1 MEQICSLTY
10 DFIIYQA
17 QICHFG
23 GQILRYLAPISQ
35 KWQILV
41 FGLLQPQ
48 FYHRIQCLGI
58 NVQLI
63 YMAPDKIKNKSA
75 KIFAQGAQICKY
87 LAQNGLKMHKI
98 CTFLSLMA
106 NVCIH
111 QACLG
116 HFSIAGIPGPTYH
129 SLECPNS
136 CLDGPNMTIFGM
148 KMLKIYVFPPIQP
161 IFAHIDQVL
170 SNFPRQTHWSHVH
183 HYW

>member
-63 YMAPDKIKNKSA
+63 YMAPDKIKKNMPTYLPRVP
-75 KIFAQGAQICKY
+75 KY
-87 LAQNGLKMHKI
+87 ANIWLKMGSK
-98 CTFLSLMA
+98 
-106 NVCIH
+106 CIKY
-111 QACLG
+111 AL
-116 HFSIAGIPGPTYH
+116 FS
-129 SLECPNS
+129 
-136 CLDGPNMTIFGM
+136 
-148 KMLKIYVFPPIQP
+148 V
-161 IFAHIDQVL
+161 
-170 SNFPRQTHWSHVH
+170 
-183 HYW
+183 

>member
-63 YMAPDKIKNKSA
+63 YMATDKIKKSA
-75 KIFAQGAQICKY
+75 KIFALIFWSFAY
-87 LAQNGLKMHKI
+87 
-98 CTFLSLMA
+98 
-106 NVCIH
+106 
-111 QACLG
+111 CLTI
-116 HFSIAGIPGPTYH
+116 SESSCQPGST
-129 SLECPNS
+129 
-136 CLDGPNMTIFGM
+136 GT
-148 KMLKIYVFPPIQP
+148 
-161 IFAHIDQVL
+161 
-170 SNFPRQTHWSHVH
+170 
-183 HYW
+183 

>member
-63 YMAPDKIKNKSA
+63 YMAPDKIK
-75 KIFAQGAQICKY
+75 KICQHICLGCPNMQIFGSKW
-87 LAQNGLKMHKI
+87 AQN
-98 CTFLSLMA
+98 A
-106 NVCIH
+106 
-111 QACLG
+111 
-116 HFSIAGIPGPTYH
+116 
-129 SLECPNS
+129 
-136 CLDGPNMTIFGM
+136 
-148 KMLKIYVFPPIQP
+148 
-161 IFAHIDQVL
+161 
-170 SNFPRQTHWSHVH
+170 
-183 HYW
+183 